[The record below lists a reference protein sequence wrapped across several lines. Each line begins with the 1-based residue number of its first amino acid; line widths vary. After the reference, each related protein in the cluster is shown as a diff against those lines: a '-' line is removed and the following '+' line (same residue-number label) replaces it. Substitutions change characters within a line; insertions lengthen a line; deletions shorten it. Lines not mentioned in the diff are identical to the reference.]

1 MVQNQLVANIRKN
14 RGKSANHKLRQ
25 AGKIPATLYGQ
36 RGNFMLEM
44 AEEST
49 RHILEKM
56 SGMHEMVT
64 ITITD
69 PSNQE
74 NWTASVLLREVQKHP
89 YKHKLLHLDF
99 WELPETKTQ
108 VVRVPL
114 DVTGESPG
122 VKSGGVLQ
130 MVVREIPVSCLP
142 VDIPSKLV
150 VNVSDLEIGD
160 SIKIQEIELPEDAP
174 DGMDDAVQE
183 ILVAWTDLTLKDKDV
198 VERLKGA
205 VTNSIDEGFIL
216 GTMWFE
222 EFEDGISAIEGTEL
236 EKEAIQCALSNIKA
250 GLHVRRDGVA
260 VD

>member
-1 MVQNQLVANIRKN
+1 MVQNQLVANIRNN

-49 RHILEKM
+49 RHILEQM
-56 SGMHEMVT
+56 SGMHEMVP
-64 ITITD
+64 ITVTD

-114 DVTGESPG
+114 DVTGDSPG

-142 VDIPSKLV
+142 GDIPSILV
-150 VNVSDLEIGD
+150 VDVSDLEIGD
-160 SIKIQEIELPEDAP
+160 SIKIQEVELPEKVSLSSDENYAIISIVGRAP
-174 DGMDDAVQE
+174 EEEEVEE
-183 ILVAWTDLTLKDKDV
+183 IGEEG
-198 VERLKGA
+198 VEVEG
-205 VTNSIDEGFIL
+205 DE
-216 GTMWFE
+216 
-222 EFEDGISAIEGTEL
+222 
-236 EKEAIQCALSNIKA
+236 EKEEVTEKETEKESEGDSEEKEST
-250 GLHVRRDGVA
+250 
-260 VD
+260 

>member
-36 RGNFMLEM
+36 RGNFLLEM

-56 SGMHEMVT
+56 SGMHEMVP
-64 ITITD
+64 ITVTD

-74 NWTASVLLREVQKHP
+74 NWTANVLLREVQKHP
-89 YKHKLLHLDF
+89 YKHKLIHLDF

-114 DVTGESPG
+114 DVIGESPG

-142 VDIPSKLV
+142 GDIPTNLV
-150 VNVSDLEIGD
+150 VNVSNLEIGD
-160 SIKIQEIELPEDAP
+160 SIKIQEVELPERVSLITEENYAIISIVGRAP
-174 DGMDDAVQE
+174 EEEEVEE
-183 ILVAWTDLTLKDKDV
+183 I
-198 VERLKGA
+198 EE
-205 VTNSIDEGFIL
+205 EGV
-216 GTMWFE
+216 
-222 EFEDGISAIEGTEL
+222 EL
-236 EKEAIQCALSNIKA
+236 EEKEEVTENENEGDSEEKEPK
-250 GLHVRRDGVA
+250 
-260 VD
+260 

>member
-14 RGKSANHKLRQ
+14 IGKSANHKLRQ

-36 RGNFMLEM
+36 RGNFLLEM

-56 SGMHEMVT
+56 SGMHEMVP
-64 ITITD
+64 ITVTD

-74 NWTASVLLREVQKHP
+74 NWTARVLLREIQKHP
-89 YKHKLLHLDF
+89 YKHKLIHLDF
-99 WELPETKTQ
+99 WELPETKSQ

-142 VDIPSKLV
+142 ADIPSSLV
-150 VNVSDLEIGD
+150 VDVSNLEIGD
-160 SIKIQEIELPEDAP
+160 SIKIQDVELPEKVSLNSDENYAIISIVGRAP
-174 DGMDDAVQE
+174 EEEEVEE
-183 ILVAWTDLTLKDKDV
+183 IEDEVG
-198 VERLKGA
+198 VEG
-205 VTNSIDEGFIL
+205 DE
-216 GTMWFE
+216 
-222 EFEDGISAIEGTEL
+222 
-236 EKEAIQCALSNIKA
+236 EKEE
-250 GLHVRRDGVA
+250 VA
-260 VD
+260 EKETESEGDNQEEGPK